1 MKMLL
6 LVEDNPQIVKGL
18 RFTLESEGFS
28 LTVAGSVNQAQ
39 TALFNSE
46 FQLII
51 VDLTLPD
58 GSGIE
63 IVRLSKEIFPETPV
77 LILTARDSENDVVEG
92 FDSGADDYII
102 KPFRNRELISRIQ
115 NLLRRFNQNMETLS
129 SGDIRV
135 NVDASRVFK
144 GENEIILSALE
155 YRILLLLLK
164 NKGKT
169 VSREQIMDRIWD
181 LAGNYVNDNTLTVYV
196 KRIRE
201 KVGEDVIK
209 TVKGIGYR
217 VE

>member
-181 LAGNYVNDNTLTVYV
+181 LRL
-196 KRIRE
+196 
-201 KVGEDVIK
+201 
-209 TVKGIGYR
+209 
-217 VE
+217 